1 MVTEGTD
8 AHGALFS
15 SEMTTKRNGSMKE
28 NLNEEESHA
37 LGNNASPGTST
48 DCMVC
53 VTESEGSVTD
63 CMGPINSMNNTQ
75 DRNFNGVNESHDVA
89 IHHADVMKLL
99 S

>member
-8 AHGALFS
+8 THDGMFS
-15 SEMTTKRNGSMKE
+15 SEMTVEGNVSMKE
-28 NLNEEESHA
+28 NPNVEESHA

-63 CMGPINSMNNTQ
+63 CMGLIKLVNNT
-75 DRNFNGVNESHDVA
+75 
-89 IHHADVMKLL
+89 
-99 S
+99 